1 MLILGLNAFHGDAS
15 ASLLIDGQLVAAAEE
30 ERFIRVKHWAGFPRL
45 AVEYCL
51 AAAGARIEDVD
62 HIAIGHDPNAH
73 LLDRMMF
80 TARQRPTAAF
90 VMARLKNMA
99 SAGDPKLALA
109 EQLGVE
115 PRRLRAKAHAVE
127 HHQAHM
133 ASAYYPSSFDEAAV
147 VSIGGSGDF
156 VSTTWG
162 RAVGTRVEPLAR
174 VSLPHSLGIFY
185 SAITHYLGF
194 PKYGDEYK
202 VMGLSAYA
210 KPDYVGQLR
219 KVVSVG
225 GGSFALNLDY
235 FVHQH
240 GALATTWDGE
250 PHIERLWSDKL
261 VELLGPPREKD
272 APMDDRF
279 KAIAASAQAVF
290 EEGFFEVLHR
300 ARAMTGSNNL
310 ALAGGCA
317 LNSVACGRIRP
328 KGLFRDLFIQ
338 PAAGNAGASLGA
350 ALHVAHQKL
359 GVSRKFRQTHS
370 FWGPAATQAEIEAL
384 LRDEKVPFETLPEDD
399 LITRVAKLIAA
410 GNVVGWFQGRM
421 EWGPRALGHRSIL
434 VDPRRREMRDVLNA
448 RVKRLETFRPFAAAL
463 PLARAKDFFDQDHP
477 DPFMTMVYGIK
488 PEKRPLIPAVT
499 HVDGT
504 GRLGTVTRDENRRY
518 FDLITAFGELTGV
531 PVLLNASFNENEP
544 IVCTPKEALD
554 CFLRTKMD
562 VLVLERSLLVKPSPR
577 TPLP

>member
-45 AVEYCL
+45 AVDYCL

-62 HIAIGHDPNAH
+62 HIAIGHDPKAH
-73 LLDRMMF
+73 LLDRVMF
-80 TARQRPTAAF
+80 SAQKRPTAAF

-99 SAGDPKLALA
+99 SPGDPKLALA

-115 PRRLRAKAHAVE
+115 PRRLRAKAHTVE

-133 ASAYYPSSFDEAAV
+133 ASAYYPSSFEEAAV
-147 VSIGGSGDF
+147 VSVGGVGDF

-162 RAVGTRVEPLAR
+162 RAVGTRIEPLAR
-174 VSLPHSLGIFY
+174 VSFPHSLGLFY
-185 SAITHYLGF
+185 TAITQYLGF

-202 VMGLSAYA
+202 VMGLSAFA
-210 KPDYVGQLR
+210 KPDYVKELR
-219 KVVSVG
+219 KVLKVG
-225 GGSFALNLDY
+225 GGSFALDLDY
-235 FVHQH
+235 FVHHH
-240 GALATTWDGE
+240 GAVDVRWDGE
-250 PHIERLWSDKL
+250 PHVERLWSDKL
-261 VELLGPPREKD
+261 VELLGPPRAKD

-290 EEGFFEVLHR
+290 EEGLFEVLHR

-310 ALAGGCA
+310 SLAGGCA

-350 ALHVAHQKL
+350 ALHVYHQEL
-359 GVSRKFRQTHS
+359 GAPRKFRQVHS
-370 FWGPAATQAEIEAL
+370 YWGPAATQAEIEAL
-384 LRDEKVPFETLPEDD
+384 LREEKVPFETLPEDD
-399 LITRVAKLIAA
+399 LVKRVAKLIAD

-421 EWGPRALGHRSIL
+421 EWGPRALGDRSIL
-434 VDPRRREMRDVLNA
+434 ADPRRKDMHEILST
-448 RVKRLETFRPFAAAL
+448 RVKRHEMFRPFAAAV
-463 PLARAKDFFDQDHP
+463 PRARAKDFFDQDYP
-477 DPFMTMVYGIK
+477 DPHMTMVYGIK

-504 GRLGTVTRDENRRY
+504 GRPETVTRDENRRY
-518 FDLITAFGELTGV
+518 FDLLTAFGELTGV
-531 PVLLNASFNENEP
+531 PVLLNTSFNENEP

-562 VLVLERSLLVKPSPR
+562 VLVLERSLLVKQAR
-577 TPLP
+577 